1 MYQRDEKLHFLKPMI
16 HNATWPDRQPEPKS
30 STKAP
35 PKTFSLLLR
44 NDSAYFQDVTKNA
57 GHYFHFYIND
67 MHFKYNKDE
76 TLHLPGMVSYSRC
89 LNNIDI

>member
-16 HNATWPDRQPEPKS
+16 HNTTWPDRQPAPKS

-67 MHFKYNKDE
+67 MHFKYNKGE
-76 TLHLPGMVSYSRC
+76 TLHLPGVVSYSRC
-89 LNNIDI
+89 LNNIDV